1 MVWPLPRS
9 LATTGGISVDVFSS
23 PYLDVSVQAV
33 PFILLFYSEHDAR
46 ILSARVSPFGYPRII
61 AYLQLPEAFRSL
73 SRPSSAP
80 DAKAFPL
87 RSFQLDHAFFS
98 CSRYYFESCRFQQN
112 LFFAKLFFTL
122 NNFKVFH
129 FRFVCQ
135 SSMISH
141 LRLPSVALLFF
152 SSLFSFQGA
161 KKALSRPLQTGVPVC
176 GGE

>member
-1 MVWPLPRS
+1 M
-9 LATTGGISVDVFSS
+9 
-23 PYLDVSVQAV
+23 
-33 PFILLFYSEHDAR
+33 
-46 ILSARVSPFGYPRII
+46 SARVSPFGYPRII

-87 RSFQLDHAFFS
+87 RSFQLDHAFSAVLALISNHAGFN
-98 CSRYYFESCRFQQN
+98 RIF
-112 LFFAKLFFTL
+112 FFAKLFFTL

-129 FRFVCQ
+129 FRFCLSVFDDL
-135 SSMISH
+135 SS
-141 LRLPSVALLFF
+141 PTALCCLAFFF

-161 KKALSRPLQTGVPVC
+161 KKALSRPLQTGVPAC

>member
-1 MVWPLPRS
+1 MHGDTVLPC
-9 LATTGGISVDVFSS
+9 
-23 PYLDVSVQAV
+23 
-33 PFILLFYSEHDAR
+33 
-46 ILSARVSPFGYPRII
+46 RVSPFGNPRIE
-61 AYLQLPEAFRSL
+61 AYVQLPVAYRSL

-129 FRFVCQ
+129 FRFCLSVFDDL
-135 SSMISH
+135 SSPTA
-141 LRLPSVALLFF
+141 LCCLAFFLLFSVQF
-152 SSLFSFQGA
+152 SRCILKIHNVPSKLNKTKLRWSD
-161 KKALSRPLQTGVPVC
+161 LGV
-176 GGE
+176 

>member
-1 MVWPLPRS
+1 MMQVRTPKIRRPSVWPLPRS

-87 RSFQLDHAFFS
+87 RSFQLDHAFLAVLAIISNHAGFNRIFS
-98 CSRYYFESCRFQQN
+98 LQN
-112 LFFAKLFFTL
+112 CF
-122 NNFKVFH
+122 
-129 FRFVCQ
+129 
-135 SSMISH
+135 
-141 LRLPSVALLFF
+141 LP
-152 SSLFSFQGA
+152 
-161 KKALSRPLQTGVPVC
+161 
-176 GGE
+176 